1 MIDFEIL
8 DFEILDCCTP
18 HGFATELC
26 LLVCW
31 YNVFVG
37 MLVQCVCWYV
47 GTMCLLVC
55 WINKG
60 SQTPRSAAVRCVFAF
75 LRFSNAKS
83 YHDVLLKMAI
93 S

>member
-47 GTMCLLVC
+47 GSTKVARRRGRL
-55 WINKG
+55 
-60 SQTPRSAAVRCVFAF
+60 QCVAF
-75 LRFSNAKS
+75 LRFC
-83 YHDVLLKMAI
+83 VFQMLKVITMFY
-93 S
+93 